1 MRDESE
7 MPGSVEALQRFW
19 ATKANKEVPV
29 FT

>member
-1 MRDESE
+1 MRSASE
-7 MPGSVEALQRFW
+7 MPGSVEALQRLW